1 MQEAS
6 LSEVLRVLLIV
17 LLIYFG
23 FKLIIRWFGPIILR
37 YFLKKVGKKFEQK
50 FNQFD
55 PMAGQQQQRKQGE
68 VTIDKKPKNKRK
80 SKNDVGEYIDYEEID

>member
-50 FNQFD
+50 FSQFD
-55 PMAGQQQQRKQGE
+55 PTAGQQQKQGE
-68 VTIDKKPKNKRK
+68 VTIDKKPNNKRK